1 MKAPALRSM
10 ERGQCLKG
18 YQAMKHLTRFA
29 AAALLFA
36 AVLAA
41 TIYGLHAYD
50 AVYQAEA
57 EKIAPYAEAARIA
70 DADRSY

>member
-1 MKAPALRSM
+1 M

-41 TIYGLHAYD
+41 ATIYGLHAYD
-50 AVYQAEA
+50 AVYRAEA
-57 EKIAPYAEAARIA
+57 EKLEPYIEAARIA
-70 DADRSY
+70 DAGRSC

>member
-1 MKAPALRSM
+1 MKAPALRNM

-18 YQAMKHLTRFA
+18 YQAMKQLTRFA
-29 AAALLFA
+29 AAALLALAF
-36 AVLAA
+36 VAA

-57 EKIAPYAEAARIA
+57 EKLEPYIEAARIA
-70 DADRSY
+70 DAGRSY